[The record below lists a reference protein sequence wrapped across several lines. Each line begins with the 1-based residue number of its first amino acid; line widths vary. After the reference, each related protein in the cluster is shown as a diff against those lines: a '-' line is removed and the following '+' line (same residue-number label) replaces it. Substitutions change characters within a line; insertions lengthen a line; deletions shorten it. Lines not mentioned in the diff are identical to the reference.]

1 MTPGN
6 YLNHYQAVD
15 TASFAEDLFV
25 ELFQETFGLEKIQ
38 YLINEYPCQ
47 NIYGDNCYIDYAL
60 KTDLDA
66 FAIEIDGEQWHNP
79 VLVSEDKYLD
89 DLLKRNSLTYLGW
102 RVYVWTYRQLVNER
116 DKVKSELL
124 QFMGQSPHFRIYDDY
139 LPRQRGKVLELR
151 PYQEE
156 TLERL
161 QELRGEYHSMALIAD
176 AQGTGKTTTAVLDA
190 CNMGLRTL
198 FVAHTLELLQQAAN
212 RFKELWPRAQVKI
225 IDNYAGP
232 LDADVMIASIQGL
245 HNRLTQFAPDH
256 FGYIIID
263 EAHHA
268 AATTYRKVLS
278 YFNPRFLLG
287 LTATPERHDQE
298 SIMEIFQNEA
308 HRLDLKTAVEIG
320 ELVPI
325 RCVRVKTNIDFRQVR
340 INGIRYNYR
349 DLDNCVHVPERN
361 RLIVE
366 TYLSHV
372 PGEKAVVFCASI
384 QHAMEVVELFRDSGV
399 KAEVVEGRMKKRDR
413 EAVLENYHQDKVK
426 VLCACDILNEGWDSP
441 ETAVLFMARPT
452 LSRVIYLQQLG
463 RGTRKAPG
471 KEALLV
477 FDFIDNTARHNHA
490 VNLHRLLRLREYRP
504 GTLALAPQEEMEEE
518 NRRLRLGEKI
528 ETLLPHNIF
537 IKDYELVD
545 LFDWQEEIKDMMS
558 LHELA
563 LELYVDDATA
573 RRWVDEGKI
582 TPGPD
587 FELPMGRVTHRYFHR
602 ERLEDIRQQLD
613 IPARKPEEIRQDFF
627 RYVKAGHMTTSHK
640 PVMLKGMLTLVNEK
654 GQVDLAAL
662 VSFFRAFYEQRADA
676 GLQVEISNANINR
689 VKEMNDFEIARLM
702 LTMPFE
708 KFERKYF
715 LEHRKDLNQVAF
727 VPSLWKRLTAE
738 DREELLNI
746 CERQIDRYYETR
758 LNSCRAQS

>member
-1 MTPGN
+1 MRLDN
-6 YLNHYQAVD
+6 YQNHYQAVD

-25 ELFQETFGLEKIQ
+25 ELFQETFGLDKIQ

-79 VLVSEDKYLD
+79 ALVSEDKYLD

-102 RVYVWTYRQLVNER
+102 RVYIWTYRQLVNER
-116 DKVKSELL
+116 DKVKSELV
-124 QFMGQSPHFRIYDDY
+124 QFLGQSPHFRIYDDY
-139 LPRQRGKVLELR
+139 LPRQRGAVLELR
-151 PYQEE
+151 PHQEE
-156 TLERL
+156 TLDRL
-161 QELRGEYHSMALIAD
+161 QELRAEYHSMALIAD

-190 CNMGLRTL
+190 CSMGFRTL

-212 RFKELWPRAQVKI
+212 RFKELWPQARVKI

-232 LDADVMIASIQGL
+232 LDADVMVASIQGL
-245 HNRLTQFAPDH
+245 HNRLSQFAPDH

-268 AATTYRKVLS
+268 AAATYRKVLS

-325 RCVRVKTNIDFRQVR
+325 RCVRVKTNIDFSQVR

-361 RLIVE
+361 QLIVE

-372 PGEKAVVFCASI
+372 PGERAVVFCASV
-384 QHAMEVVELFRDSGV
+384 QHALEVAQLFRDSGV

-413 EAVLENYHQDKVK
+413 EAILENYHQGRVK

-452 LSRVIYLQQLG
+452 LSKVIYLQQLG
-463 RGTRKAPG
+463 RGTRKVAG

-477 FDFIDNTARHNHA
+477 FDFIDNTARHNHS

-504 GTLALAPQEEMEEE
+504 GALVMAPPEEMEEE

-528 ETLLPHNIF
+528 ETILPHNIF

-587 FELPMGRVTHRYFHR
+587 FELPMGRVNHRYFQR
-602 ERLEDIRQQLD
+602 ERLEDIRQQLN

-654 GQVDLAAL
+654 GQVDLGAL
-662 VSFFRAFYEQRADA
+662 VSYFRAFYEQRADA
-676 GLQVEISNANINR
+676 GLQIEITTATINR
-689 VKEMNDFEIARLM
+689 VKEMSDFDVARLM

-708 KFERKYF
+708 KFERKFF
-715 LEHRKDLNQVAF
+715 LEHRKDLSQVAF
-727 VPSLWKRLTAE
+727 VPALWKRLSEE
-738 DREELLNI
+738 DKDELLGI

-758 LNSCRAQS
+758 INR